1 VVRPIGEEGI
11 DQSAAERGA
20 LCISRERKGRR
31 SDVIRRYQVGIRSSG
46 SDVTEW
52 WEGARAQSPRS
63 LLQILRREGASCRE
77 LEKVSRCINCQ
88 FDLSFFF
95 SPGTNFEFGARLARK
110 RARFTGM
117 SAPDLRLGL
126 STVHPI

>member
-1 VVRPIGEEGI
+1 MQPREKKNKEKKEKGVVRPIGEEGI
-11 DQSAAERGA
+11 DPAAERGA

-63 LLQILRREGASCRE
+63 LLQILR
-77 LEKVSRCINCQ
+77 EKVHRVGSLR
-88 FDLSFFF
+88 
-95 SPGTNFEFGARLARK
+95 RLA
-110 RARFTGM
+110 A
-117 SAPDLRLGL
+117 
-126 STVHPI
+126 V